1 MHPKRFF
8 VLLILSVY
16 GFLPALFAQSR
27 GDLFVTVTDGTWNIA
42 HPVQKGETIFM
53 LARRYH
59 VPPAILAEAN
69 GLSYQNGLRESSII
83 SVPLG
88 AYNLQTQKPANTA
101 EARPLYYKAAPDDNL
116 YRISRHAGVPQ
127 RTLVQWNSMP
137 EAVVKPGQKLL
148 VGWVLY
154 DATQLNVS
162 ASTTTASPSTT
173 AAPPRPTVTYITH
186 PAVAAKQVDTPKY
199 MLSAPSLAPTDTSID
214 VPGPAVATLQDLF
227 KEQTLQE
234 QNLVWEKG
242 SAAFFSMTTQAK
254 GASVFAFHN
263 KAAKG
268 SVIRVKN
275 MNNGRI
281 VFVKVLGPI
290 PLTKQYFNC
299 IIGLSGS
306 AKAALGVKDA
316 KAFCELSYAGY

>member
-1 MHPKRFF
+1 MRT
-8 VLLILSVY
+8 
-16 GFLPALFAQSR
+16 
-27 GDLFVTVTDGTWNIA
+27 LFVSLLSFYSCIVAAQTRPDLYVTVKDDSWNIA
-42 HPVQKGETIFM
+42 HRVVKGETVFM

-69 GLSYQNGLRESSII
+69 KLSYQDGLRESTIVTI
-83 SVPLG
+83 PLG
-88 AYNLQTQKPANTA
+88 AYNLQSQKPANMA
-101 EARPLYYKAAPDDNL
+101 EARTLYYKVGAEDNL

-127 RTLVQWNSMP
+127 RTLVQWNSLP

-154 DATQLNVS
+154 DATQIS
-162 ASTTTASPSTT
+162 GAGS
-173 AAPPRPTVTYITH
+173 PTVQPAPKPNITYITQ
-186 PAVAAKQVDTPKY
+186 PQVVQKRVDTPKY
-199 MLSAPSLAPTDTSID
+199 VLDPASVPAPDTATESQA
-214 VPGPAVATLQDLF
+214 PAVVTLQDLF

-242 SAAFFSMTTQAK
+242 SAAFFAMTTQAK

-275 MNNGRI
+275 MNNGKV
-281 VFVKVLGPI
+281 VFVKVLGPL
-290 PLTKQYFNC
+290 PLTKQYYNC
-299 IIGLSGS
+299 IIGLSAS
-306 AKAALGVKDA
+306 AKAALGVRDERT
-316 KAFCELSYAGY
+316 FCELSYAGY